1 MKQTVLSHR
10 EFAESCEEL
19 ARLTGRPLGD
29 VAAGLAGNVV
39 VKEAEA
45 SLERVDVRG
54 YASAIASATAEHQC
68 SVSQAIQLV
77 NVKDFVR
84 GVR

>member
-1 MKQTVLSHR
+1 MKPVVLSHK

-39 VKEAEA
+39 VKEPED
-45 SLERVDVRG
+45 SLERVDVRA
-54 YASAIASATAEHQC
+54 YASAIASATAAHQC

-77 NVKDFVR
+77 NVKEFVR
-84 GVR
+84 GAR